1 MSDLALLAAFADELA
16 EAARATALR
25 FSGSAASAENKA
37 KDGSFDPVT
46 DADRETERAI
56 RTLIEARFPGHGID
70 GEEFGHK
77 PATDRYSW
85 SLDPIDG
92 TRAFVCGLPS
102 WTILIALLDQGR
114 PVLGLIDVPRLG
126 ERYVGHD
133 QIAEWTSA
141 SGRSALRTS
150 DCRSL
155 AEARF
160 STTDA
165 HLFSGREREAFERIR
180 AEVRLTRY
188 GLDAYAYARLAAGT
202 LDLVVESGLA
212 PHDLNA
218 LVPVVT
224 GAGGVVVNWEGGGD
238 LSRGSLIAAAT
249 MELAEQAVARLAT

>member
-1 MSDLALLAAFADELA
+1 MSDLAHLAAFADELA
-16 EAARATALR
+16 NAARVTALR
-25 FSGSAASAENKA
+25 LAASASSAENKA

-46 DADRETERAI
+46 DADRETEQAI
-56 RTLIEARFPGHGID
+56 RALIEARFPDHGID
-70 GEEFGHK
+70 GEECGHK
-77 PATDRYSW
+77 PPGGRYSW

-102 WTILIALLDQGR
+102 WTILIALLDRGR
-114 PVLGLIDVPRLG
+114 PVLGVIDAPRLG
-126 ERYVGHD
+126 ERYVGHGET
-133 QIAEWTSA
+133 AEWATA

-150 DCRSL
+150 DCRTL
-155 AEARF
+155 AEARL

-165 HLFSGREREAFERIR
+165 YLFSGREREAFERVR
-180 AEVRLTRY
+180 SEARLTRY

-224 GAGGVVVNWEGGGD
+224 GAGGIIVNWQGDDD
-238 LSRGSLIAAAT
+238 LSRGSLVAAAT
-249 MELAEQAVARLAT
+249 RELAEQAVARLAG